1 MKVILVA
8 GGAGFIGSNFIKY
21 FLARNKNFIIVNI
34 DKQAYPSDLGRLAAL
49 ENSPRYHHVKGDV
62 CNQDLT
68 EYVLR
73 KYRPSWIVNFCSEP
87 EQSKD
92 GKRFSYSGDSSYAAT
107 HSLLEG
113 ANYIWGRVSPE
124 GKRFLQI
131 SSDTVYGLSND
142 SSEFLNEES
151 RLMPCDP
158 YSAMKAGADL
168 MVESYHKAFGLPS
181 IILRSCN
188 IYGPWQSKRCLIPSM
203 IKNIL
208 EDRQIEITS
217 AENLIREWMHVAD
230 LCCAI
235 VRALFFAKP
244 GEIYN
249 IGSGESSSEADLA
262 RILLKLA
269 GKSED
274 RLRIIPG
281 SREKAGFCRLNSYKA
296 KCNLRWTNSYHLDEG
311 LENTF
316 NWYKQHN
323 IILT

>member
-21 FLARNKNFIIVNI
+21 FLVRNKNFIIVNI
-34 DKQAYPSDLGRLAAL
+34 DKQAYPFDSGRLAAL

-87 EQSKD
+87 EQAKD
-92 GKRFSYSGDSSYAAT
+92 GRRFSYSNDSSYAAT

-131 SSDTVYGLSND
+131 SSDTVYGLNND
-142 SSEFLNEES
+142 SSEYINEES
-151 RLMPCDP
+151 RLMPVDP

-188 IYGPWQSKRCLIPSM
+188 IYGPWQGKRSLIPSM
-203 IKNIL
+203 IRSIL
-208 EDRQIEITS
+208 EDRQIEVTS
-217 AENLIREWMHVAD
+217 PENQIREWMHVAD
-230 LCCAI
+230 LCSAI

-249 IGSGESSSEADLA
+249 AGSGESSSEADLA
-262 RILLKLA
+262 RILLNLA
-269 GKSED
+269 GKPED
-274 RLRIIPG
+274 SLRINPD
-281 SREKAGFCRLNSYKA
+281 RRQKAGFCLLNSYKA
-296 KCNLRWTNSYHLDEG
+296 RCNLRWAVSYRLDEG
-311 LENTF
+311 LENTL
-316 NWYKQHN
+316 NWYKQN
-323 IILT
+323 STALS